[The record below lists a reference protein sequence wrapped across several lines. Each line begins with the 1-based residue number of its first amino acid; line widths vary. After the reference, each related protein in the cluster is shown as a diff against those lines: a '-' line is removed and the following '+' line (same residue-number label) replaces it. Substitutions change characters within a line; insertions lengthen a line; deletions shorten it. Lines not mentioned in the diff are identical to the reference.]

1 MPRRAFFRGFP
12 GFRLS
17 PPFSQSE
24 NGYAA
29 LPIPAATLFA
39 NKEKFSVNF
48 MEKLTEFLKILTDFF
63 KILSEFFKILSEN
76 FCTSHCSLQKHIFLL
91 LYRKIFTLLFRL
103 FPMRA
108 VGGNCSL
115 TGELPDG
122 RKVNVRDHSSDG
134 RPTLEVQEGKNRIKV
149 RYGEGD

>member
-1 MPRRAFFRGFP
+1 MPRRSFFRGFP

-63 KILSEFFKILSEN
+63 KILTEN
-76 FCTSHCSLQKHIFLL
+76 FCTFHCGLQRHSFFLL
-91 LYRKIFTLLFRL
+91 YLL
-103 FPMRA
+103 
-108 VGGNCSL
+108 S
-115 TGELPDG
+115 E
-122 RKVNVRDHSSDG
+122 K
-134 RPTLEVQEGKNRIKV
+134 
-149 RYGEGD
+149 

>member
-1 MPRRAFFRGFP
+1 MPRRSFFRGFP

-39 NKEKFSVNF
+39 NEKKPVIF

-63 KILSEFFKILSEN
+63 KILTEN
-76 FCTSHCSLQKHIFLL
+76 FCTFHCGLQRHSFFLLYLLSEKWFLFNKRRWGFFPDEAKQHTLWIEWWKKNITIFLMSVVANIE
-91 LYRKIFTLLFRL
+91 KILGFLIGRNLF
-103 FPMRA
+103 
-108 VGGNCSL
+108 
-115 TGELPDG
+115 GE
-122 RKVNVRDHSSDG
+122 
-134 RPTLEVQEGKNRIKV
+134 
-149 RYGEGD
+149 

>member
-63 KILSEFFKILSEN
+63 KILTEN
-76 FCTSHCSLQKHIFLL
+76 FCTFHGGLQKHIFLL

-108 VGGNCSL
+108 VGGNRSL

-122 RKVNVRDHSSDG
+122 RRVNVRDHSSDG

>member
-1 MPRRAFFRGFP
+1 MPRRAFFLGFP

-29 LPIPAATLFA
+29 LPIPAAGLFA
-39 NKEKFSVNF
+39 NEKKTVIF

-63 KILSEFFKILSEN
+63 KILTEN
-76 FCTSHCSLQKHIFLL
+76 FCTFHCGLQRHSFFL